1 MEEDNKML
9 RLFMKPTPGDS
20 NAKAELRAQQMR
32 QTKRKEIREG
42 LRTKLREYA
51 PQLNNTNEPPRDIW
65 IETLG
70 VNLTEETKGN
80 HEESHP
86 EYRRSVLETPRDNTP
101 ALFK

>member
-1 MEEDNKML
+1 
-9 RLFMKPTPGDS
+9 
-20 NAKAELRAQQMR
+20 
-32 QTKRKEIREG
+32 
-42 LRTKLREYA
+42 LREFA
-51 PQLNNTNEPPRDIW
+51 PQLDSINEPPRDIW

-86 EYRRSVLETPRDNTP
+86 EDRRSGLETPRDNTP

>member
-9 RLFMKPTPGDS
+9 RLFMKPTSGDS

-42 LRTKLREYA
+42 LRTKLREYT

-80 HEESHP
+80 HEESHA
-86 EYRRSVLETPRDNTP
+86 EDRRSDLETPLDNTP